1 MLCDRICQDQW
12 RLEKSYH
19 SHIGGFPWETVSA
32 IGMGLDL
39 IDQQTQLR
47 ICSGGAHPRSYT
59 TNGLESVHASYA
71 AAHGGRPTTSVLLA
85 GAFRGDELHEIRR
98 LSDDARGFPM
108 APDRKF
114 MYERVRI
121 SATERAAWGER
132 EEQEGPFVSPAVAE
146 FNEPVEVEPEK
157 WYKMNRA
164 RVAASTNQTESVRQY
179 FNPFARL
186 PKVEE

>member
-1 MLCDRICQDQW
+1 
-12 RLEKSYH
+12 
-19 SHIGGFPWETVSA
+19 
-32 IGMGLDL
+32 MGLDL